1 MNVIGDKPYRI
12 LLVGGKLFATESGK
26 GWGLEGGMKYESPFK
41 VDVNALLFPTKP
53 DDIVTR
59 ERDPRR
65 SSRSSRQNV
74 DTSSSEFYFSDGTP
88 KTLLT
93 RRIEYL
99 QKQPQYAGFSETQL
113 QQVIREMSD
122 FKSFPVTLQG

>member
-1 MNVIGDKPYRI
+1 MDVIGDKPHRI
-12 LLVGGKLFATESGK
+12 ILVGGKLFATESEK

-41 VDVNALLFPTKP
+41 V
-53 DDIVTR
+53 
-59 ERDPRR
+59 ERDLRR
-65 SSRSSRQNV
+65 SSRYSRQPV

-122 FKSFPVTLQG
+122 FKSFPITLQG